1 MDPSSAHVGFA
12 TMNPDRWTA
21 LMRSLGLPASEAT
34 FAALDAAYREPHR
47 RYHTTRHIDDCLA
60 QFDLLRGQAE
70 APDAIELAL
79 WFHDAIYDPYR
90 SGSEERSADWAA
102 RFLDEA
108 GAAPVLAQRVRELI
122 LATRHEAAASDADT
136 AILIDVDLSILGADR
151 ARYDAFEKDV
161 RAEYRW
167 VPRPLFRRERRKI
180 LASFLQRE
188 RIFLTPAFHARYEMA
203 ARDNLARAIHALG

>member
-1 MDPSSAHVGFA
+1 
-12 TMNPDRWTA
+12 MNRARWTT
-21 LMRSLGLPASEAT
+21 LMNALGLPASDAT

-47 RYHTTRHIDDCLA
+47 HYHTTRHIDDCLA
-60 QFDLLRGQAE
+60 QFDLLRAQAD

-79 WFHDAIYDPYR
+79 WFHDAVYDPYR
-90 SGSEERSADWAA
+90 SGNEERSADWAV

-108 GAAPVLAQRVRELI
+108 GATPVLARRVRELI
-122 LATRHEAAASDADT
+122 LATRHEAVASDADT
-136 AILIDVDLSILGADR
+136 AILIDVDLSILGADC

-188 RIFLTPAFHARYEMA
+188 RIFLTPEFHARYEA
-203 ARDNLARAIHALG
+203 VARANLDRAIRALG